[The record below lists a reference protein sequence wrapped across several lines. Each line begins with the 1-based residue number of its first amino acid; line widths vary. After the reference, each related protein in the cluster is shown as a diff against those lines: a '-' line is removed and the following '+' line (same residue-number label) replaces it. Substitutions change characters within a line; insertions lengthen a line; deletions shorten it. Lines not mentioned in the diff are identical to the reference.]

1 MNTKRIELQKIK
13 QLRAKNDAIAKN
25 NKIISLT

>member
-13 QLRAKNDAIAKN
+13 QLIAKNDAIAKN